1 MSNYFEIERVSNSFM
16 GQVRAEALG
25 QPPMNQHSP
34 ALRFGKS
41 AHELIL
47 EPEIFDFRQYT
58 GPERMELM
66 KMKRDVVAACGDMLT
81 GDKEVELFYDYMG
94 WQCKMKADII
104 DKPAGIITDLKTTA
118 KTTFEEFQAAALEYS
133 YHRQAAWYLD
143 APPVR
148 VWNINTFRIIA
159 IGKAK
164 HHPVFVWEMAID
176 HPMIEQGRE
185 EYKETLEYM
194 STKSKYSNLKTHSN
208 VEAVTY

>member
-1 MSNYFEIERVSNSFM
+1 M
-16 GQVRAEALG
+16 GHVRAEALG
-25 QPPMNQHSP
+25 QKPLDPRSP

-47 EPEIFDFRQYT
+47 EPESFDFRQYT
-58 GPERMELM
+58 GPERMEIM
-66 KMKRDVVAACGDMLT
+66 KMKRDVVAAVGGMLS

-94 WQCKMKADII
+94 WSCKMKADII
-104 DKPAGIITDLKTTA
+104 DRPSGIITDLKTTA
-118 KTTFEEFQAAALEYS
+118 KTTFEEFQAAAIEYS

-143 APPVR
+143 APPVK

-194 STKSKYSNLKTHSN
+194 SSISKYNHLKSNSH
-208 VEAVTY
+208 VEAITC